1 VREHG
6 SVVAPALEGSVQRR
20 IDRRPYAMWMAT
32 RVEHMGSRGVCD
44 AGRMPEI
51 GLAPGAAAEGPR
63 PLSWRGRGSDLLA
76 SPRVRYV
83 LGVVALGVL
92 YRGVAQIGYEL
103 QFAGPVAAIVWL
115 PVGVGIAFLYLGG
128 LRYWPG
134 VLVGDLLAND
144 YGRLPLGS
152 AIGQTWGN
160 VLEVVV
166 ATVLLRRLVPRGDPL
181 GSVGGLGRML
191 VAIGAGTAVS
201 ATVGSCSLLLGD
213 VITAGGVPEV
223 CRTWWLGDSSGA
235 LIVLPLALA
244 WAKPPRRGWR
254 RRALETALLLV
265 AIGALS
271 ALAMRSSQPL
281 TYLVFPPLIWAALRL
296 GRRGATLAV
305 AVAAG
310 FAIWETT
317 RRVGPFA
324 FESVTDSVLAT
335 QLYLAVSALSTL
347 FLAAV
352 VSEREAFAASLAAS
366 RARLVETAAAERRR
380 IERNLHDGAQQRLTA
395 LAVRLDLAAEQARD
409 APDTA
414 VGRLEAA
421 AEEVSAATEELR
433 EFAHGIHPTVLTT
446 YGLAHALTGLAARS
460 AIPIR
465 LVELPATR
473 VDATAEV
480 TAYFVISEAVTNARK
495 HADATSIDV
504 RAAASKGVLRVEII
518 DDGRGGASET
528 AGSGLQGLRDRVEAI
543 GGSFAVDRA
552 DRQGTRILAV
562 LPAPPASG

>member
-1 VREHG
+1 
-6 SVVAPALEGSVQRR
+6 
-20 IDRRPYAMWMAT
+20 
-32 RVEHMGSRGVCD
+32 
-44 AGRMPEI
+44 MPEI
-51 GLAPGAAAEGPR
+51 GLAPGVAAQR
-63 PLSWRGRGSDLLA
+63 SSLRSWRAPAWELLA
-76 SPRVRYV
+76 DPRNRYL
-83 LGVVALGVL
+83 LGVVALAVL
-92 YRGVAQIGYEL
+92 YRGVAEIGYAL

-152 AIGQTWGN
+152 ALGQTCGN
-160 VLEVVV
+160 VLEVLV
-166 ATVLLRRLVPRGDPL
+166 AAVLLRRLAPRVDPL

-213 VITAGGVPEV
+213 VITASDVPRV
-223 CRTWWLGDSSGA
+223 WRTWWLGDSSGA

-244 WAKPPRRGWR
+244 WARPPRGWWR
-254 RRALETALLLV
+254 RRGLETALMLV
-265 AIGALS
+265 AVTALS
-271 ALAMRSSQPL
+271 GLAMRHSQPL

-296 GRRGATLAV
+296 GRCGATLAV

-324 FESVTDSVLAT
+324 FQSVTDSVLAS

-347 FLAAV
+347 CLAAV
-352 VSEREAFAASLAAS
+352 VSEREAVAASLAAS
-366 RARLVETAAAERRR
+366 RARLVKAASNERRR
-380 IERNLHDGAQQRLTA
+380 IEQNLHDGAQQRLTA
-395 LAVRLDLAAEQARD
+395 LAVRLNLAADEARD
-409 APDTA
+409 PPETA
-414 VGRLEAA
+414 LGLHAA
-421 AEEVSAATEELR
+421 AEEVSAAIEELR
-433 EFAHGIHPTVLTT
+433 ELAHGIHPGVLTV
-446 YGLAHALTGLAARS
+446 YGLAHALTGLAERS

-465 LVELPATR
+465 LAELPATR
-473 VDATAEV
+473 VDPTAEV
-480 TAYFVISEAVTNARK
+480 TAYFVISEAITNARK

-504 RAAASKGVLRVEII
+504 RAAPSRGVLRVEIV
-518 DDGRGGASET
+518 DDGCGGASES

-543 GGSFAVDRA
+543 GGSFEVESA
-552 DRQGTRILAV
+552 DGRGTRIIAV
-562 LPAPPASG
+562 LPATPVSG

>member
-1 VREHG
+1 MLSGVSQVG
-6 SVVAPALEGSVQRR
+6 LVPSV
-20 IDRRPYAMWMAT
+20 
-32 RVEHMGSRGVCD
+32 
-44 AGRMPEI
+44 
-51 GLAPGAAAEGPR
+51 AAERSRPR
-63 PLSWRGRGSDLLA
+63 SWRARGLDLVA
-76 SPRVRYV
+76 GPRVRYV

-134 VLVGDLLAND
+134 VLIGDLLAND

-160 VLEVVV
+160 VLEVLV
-166 ATVLLRRLVPRGDPL
+166 ATVLLLRLAPRGDPL

-213 VITAGGVPEV
+213 VITTGGVPEV
-223 CRTWWLGDSSGA
+223 WRTWWLGDSSGA

-244 WAKPPRRGWR
+244 WAKPPRRWLHRHG
-254 RRALETALLLV
+254 LETAALLAV
-265 AIGALS
+265 IGALS
-271 ALAMRSSQPL
+271 ALALQSSQPL

-296 GRRGATLAV
+296 GRRGGTLAV

-310 FAIWETT
+310 FAVWETT

-324 FESVTDSVLAT
+324 FDSVTDSVLAT

-347 FLAAV
+347 CLAAV

-380 IERNLHDGAQQRLTA
+380 IEQNLHDGAQQRLTA
-395 LAVRLDLAAEQARD
+395 LAIRLDLAADEARD
-409 APDTA
+409 APETA
-414 VGRLEAA
+414 AGRLEAA
-421 AEEVSAATEELR
+421 AEEVSAATQELR
-433 EFAHGIHPTVLTT
+433 ELARGIPPTALTT
-446 YGLAHALTGLAARS
+446 YGLAHALTALVARS
-460 AIPIR
+460 GIPIR
-465 LVELPATR
+465 LVGVPATR

-480 TAYFVISEAVTNARK
+480 TAYFVISEAVTNASK

-504 RAAASKGVLRVEII
+504 CAAASRGLLRVEIV
-518 DDGRGGASET
+518 DDGRGGASEA

-543 GGSFAVDRA
+543 GGSFQVDSA
-552 DRQGTRILAV
+552 DHRGTRIVAV
-562 LPAPPASG
+562 LPAPPASD

>member
-1 VREHG
+1 M
-6 SVVAPALEGSVQRR
+6 S
-20 IDRRPYAMWMAT
+20 
-32 RVEHMGSRGVCD
+32 
-44 AGRMPEI
+44 EI
-51 GLAPGAAAEGPR
+51 GLAPGADAERSR
-63 PLSWRGRGSDLLA
+63 PLSWRARGRDLLA
-76 SPRVRYV
+76 RPRARYV

-134 VLVGDLLAND
+134 VLIGDLLAND

-152 AIGQTWGN
+152 AIGQTSGN
-160 VLEVVV
+160 VLEVLA
-166 ATVLLRRLVPRGDPL
+166 ATVLLIRLVPRGDPL

-191 VAIGAGTAVS
+191 VAIGTGTAVS
-201 ATVGSCSLLLGD
+201 ATVGSGSLLLGD
-213 VITAGGVPEV
+213 VITAGEVPEV
-223 CRTWWLGDSSGA
+223 WRTWWLGDSSGA

-244 WAKPPRRGWR
+244 WAKPPRRWLR
-254 RRALETALLLV
+254 RRGLETALLLV

-271 ALAMRSSQPL
+271 ALAMRSTQPIA
-281 TYLVFPPLIWAALRL
+281 YLVFPPLMWAALRL

-347 FLAAV
+347 CLAAV
-352 VSEREAFAASLAAS
+352 VSEREAFAASLTAS

-380 IERNLHDGAQQRLTA
+380 IEQNLHDGAQQRLTA
-395 LAVRLDLAAEQARD
+395 LAIRLDLAAEQARD

-433 EFAHGIHPTVLTT
+433 ELAHGIHPTVLTT
-446 YGLAHALTGLAARS
+446 FGLAHALTGLVARS

-465 LVELPATR
+465 LVEVPATR
-473 VDATAEV
+473 VDPTAEV

-495 HADATSIDV
+495 YADATAIDV
-504 RAAASKGVLRVEII
+504 RAAASQGVLRVEII
-518 DDGRGGASET
+518 DDGRGGASER

-543 GGSFAVDRA
+543 GGSFEVDSA
-552 DRQGTRILAV
+552 DRHGTRIVAV
-562 LPAPPASG
+562 LPAPPASVSQAP

>member
-1 VREHG
+1 MSEPAL
-6 SVVAPALEGSVQRR
+6 APAV
-20 IDRRPYAMWMAT
+20 
-32 RVEHMGSRGVCD
+32 
-44 AGRMPEI
+44 
-51 GLAPGAAAEGPR
+51 AAEPSR
-63 PLSWRGRGSDLLA
+63 PLSWRARTSDVLA
-76 SPRVRYV
+76 GPRARYV

-134 VLVGDLLAND
+134 VLIGDLLAND

-152 AIGQTWGN
+152 AMGQTTGN
-160 VLEVVV
+160 VLEVLV
-166 ATVLLRRLVPRGDPL
+166 ATVLLLRLVPRGDPL

-213 VITAGGVPEV
+213 VITAGEVPDV
-223 CRTWWLGDSSGA
+223 WRTWWLGDSSGA

-244 WAKPPRRGWR
+244 WAKPPHRWLRRDG
-254 RRALETALLLV
+254 LEMASLLV
-265 AIGALS
+265 AICGLS

-305 AVAAG
+305 SVAAG
-310 FAIWETT
+310 FAVWETT

-324 FESVTDSVLAT
+324 FQSVTDSVLAT

-352 VSEREAFAASLAAS
+352 VSEREAFAASLGAS
-366 RARLVETAAAERRR
+366 RARLVETGAAERRR
-380 IERNLHDGAQQRLTA
+380 IEQNLHDGAQQRLTA
-395 LAVRLDLAAEQARD
+395 LAVRLGLAAEQARD
-409 APDTA
+409 APETA
-414 VGRLEAA
+414 PGRLEAA
-421 AEEVSAATEELR
+421 AEEVSAATEQLR
-433 EFAHGIHPTVLTT
+433 ELARGIHPTELTRD
-446 YGLAHALTGLAARS
+446 GLAHALRKLGARS

-480 TAYFVISEAVTNARK
+480 TAYFVISEAVTNASK

-504 RAAASKGVLRVEII
+504 RAAASRGLLHVEIV
-518 DDGRGGASET
+518 DDGRGGASEA

-543 GGSFAVDRA
+543 GGSFEVDSA

-562 LPAPPASG
+562 LPARPASA